1 MNLGE
6 MTERTV
12 PAVIAV
18 GLTFGLQAWNQSRI
32 DEMARVQSVAS
43 EAWVQKQIAPTRD
56 LAESNQ
62 RTNIRQ
68 DQLWA
73 RICERQ
79 GMQCNLRDAVL
90 RVPGDPPIPSP
101 GYAVLPVVHDK
112 RERERRGVL

>member
-1 MNLGE
+1 MA
-6 MTERTV
+6 ERTV

-18 GLTFGLQAWNQSRI
+18 GLTFALQTWNQSRI

-43 EAWVQKQIAPTRD
+43 EAWVKKQIAPTHD
-56 LAESNQ
+56 LAQSNQ

-79 GMQCNLRDAVL
+79 GMQCDLRNAVL
-90 RVPGDPPIPSP
+90 RLPHDPPLPSP
-101 GYAVLPVVHDK
+101 GYAVLPAVHDK
-112 RERERRGVL
+112 RERERQGVL